1 LLKDIVAQATG
12 MLSPHNWAYEGR
24 VRRWRYDPECAKRL
38 LDEAGYPD
46 PDGDGPVP
54 RFRLSF
60 KTTNIDL
67 RRRIAEAFK
76 EQLMQVG
83 IELELRSYEWGTFFN
98 DVKRGNFHLY
108 SLAWVGIED
117 PDAYYQIFH
126 SAAVPPDGD
135 NRGRYQNPSVDR
147 LLERGRATLDRT
159 ERRRIYGEV
168 QRLLAEDLPYIPLWW
183 WQNVIVKKP
192 WLRGFVAYP
201 DGDLISLKRAGRG

>member
-1 LLKDIVAQATG
+1 
-12 MLSPHNWAYEGR
+12 
-24 VRRWRYDPECAKRL
+24 L

-46 PDGDGPVP
+46 PDGDGPLA

-67 RRRIAEAFK
+67 RRRLAEAFK
-76 EQLMQVG
+76 EQLMRVG
-83 IELELRSYEWGTFFN
+83 IEIELRSYEWGTFLS

-117 PDAYYQIFH
+117 PDVYYQIFH
-126 SAAVPPDGD
+126 STAVPPDGD
-135 NRGRYQNPSVDR
+135 NRGRYNNPELDR

-159 ERRRIYGEV
+159 ERQRIYREV

-183 WQNVIVKKP
+183 WKNVIVRKP
-192 WLRGFVAYP
+192 GLRGFVPYP
-201 DGDLISLKRAGRG
+201 DGDLISLKKARLG